1 MFNLFFIC
9 SMSLM
14 EQDGIVVGVD
24 HLYEGIIDVAFEGKM
39 NYVDMVF

>member
-1 MFNLFFIC
+1 
-9 SMSLM
+9 M

-24 HLYEGIIDVAFEGKM
+24 RLYKGIIDMAFEGKI

>member
-1 MFNLFFIC
+1 
-9 SMSLM
+9 M

-24 HLYEGIIDVAFEGKM
+24 RLYEGIIDMAFEGKI